1 MATDK
6 KPTAGKADA
15 AEPKKT
21 AYIVIS
27 PLSHDLVEYSIGDE
41 VGLTEAEAAPLLSHT
56 VQLHA
61 AESE

>member
-27 PLSHDLVEYSIGDE
+27 PLSHDLVEYAVGDK
-41 VGLTEAEAAPLLSHT
+41 VDLTEAEAAPLLGLAVKQPPS
-56 VQLHA
+56 A
-61 AESE
+61 D

>member
-27 PLSHDLVEYSIGDE
+27 PLSHDLIDYAVGDE
-41 VGLTEAEAAPLLSHT
+41 VDLTEAEAVPLLGHT
-56 VQLHA
+56 VRLLT
-61 AESE
+61 AETE

>member
-27 PLSHDLVEYSIGDE
+27 PLSHDLVEYAVGDD
-41 VGLTEAEAAPLLSHT
+41 VDLTEVEAKPLLGHT
-56 VQLHA
+56 VRLLT
-61 AESE
+61 AETK

>member
-27 PLSHDLVEYSIGDE
+27 PLSHDLVEYAVGDE
-41 VGLTEAEAAPLLSHT
+41 VDLTEAEAAPLLGLAVKPPPS
-56 VQLHA
+56 A
-61 AESE
+61 D

>member
-27 PLSHDLVEYSIGDE
+27 PLSHDMVEYAVGDVVE
-41 VGLTEAEAAPLLSHT
+41 LTEAQAAVLLWHT
-56 VQLHA
+56 VTLDTSHV
-61 AESE
+61 E

>member
-6 KPTAGKADA
+6 KSTAGKADA

-27 PLSHDLVEYSIGDE
+27 PLSHDLVEYAVGDE
-41 VGLTEAEAAPLLSHT
+41 VDLTEAEAAPLLSLA
-56 VQLHA
+56 VKPPPSA
-61 AESE
+61 D